1 MDSFRFSL
9 TTSVTVWMFLRDP
22 GFLPEPQGQRWT
34 KRLFTNAFLVQN
46 CLDKEV
52 ELFDLGLS
60 ALHTQEYVASPMIR

>member
-9 TTSVTVWMFLRDP
+9 TTSVNVWMFLREP
-22 GFLPEPQGQRWT
+22 GFLHEPQGQQWT
-34 KRLFTNAFLVQN
+34 KRLFTKAFPVQN

-60 ALHTQEYVASPMIR
+60 ALHTQEGVASPIVR